1 MLILLPRH
9 FRLTL
14 LCIFASLFS
23 HAQSIRLNE
32 ILASNQSILADEA
45 GEFDDWVEVY
55 NGSDEVVNLSG
66 FYISDNAANPQKWQI
81 PGDYPPATTIQ
92 PGGFLLFWLDDEPQ
106 EGPTHLPFKINAAG
120 EDLLISAPDGTLL
133 DLISFGQQAA
143 DISLSRLPDGT
154 GDWIICP
161 SPTPGA
167 SNSTST
173 ALPLTDT
180 PQASV
185 TSGRYDAPFQLS
197 FTSSTPGAQIRL
209 RFDGAIPGESDSLF
223 TQPIDIQLNTVVRA
237 RVFAPDYLPGG
248 VSAHSYLLVAPHSF
262 PIVSLV
268 FDPHDFFDSLSGI
281 YSNPLTLAELEV
293 PVHATW
299 MEPDGQ
305 IGFSVDVGAELF
317 GSGSLTLPQK
327 SLLLKA
333 KPAFGAQEI
342 EYQVFPEIPQDKYKR
357 LALRNSGQDWGITM
371 FRDAFVGS
379 LGRELGDVA
388 PVVGSLPLVFQAF
401 RPTVVYLNGQ
411 YWGIHNAREQHNK
424 YFIAQHFDADEDE
437 MDFIEFYGK
446 AIEGDS
452 IEWQRFWQW
461 LSDNHFHSDLK
472 FNELAQRNDMPN
484 FTDYCIFQIAS
495 DNVDWPGKNWRR
507 FLSHE
512 PGARWHWLPY
522 DFDLSFGLMN
532 TDFSWNTGF
541 AGQNAFSRAID
552 SSFTHWASSDWQ
564 TLVLRRSLENQSYR
578 HYFLNRTA
586 DLLNTV
592 FEKEH
597 LLTRID
603 SFENLYL
610 PEIDRHF
617 ERWFYSPGWLS
628 YWRDNVQK
636 MKNFAQSRA
645 DYCFEHVLETF
656 PETAATAQITLAV
669 EPQEA
674 GKLDFSTLHFD
685 TPQLP
690 WQGRYFQGI
699 PVPVKAV
706 AKPGWTF
713 SGWSLH
719 DLGTADSISLMPTD
733 NLALTAY
740 FTSDS
745 IPTGTDTAATFFQI
759 MPNPAGQV
767 TQVISTIPVRTFTL
781 YNALG
786 VKQQE
791 YVFENG
797 GVTSTLLN
805 LESLPSGIYWLQA
818 VFANARTAIRH
829 LIKT

>member
-1 MLILLPRH
+1 MLIFLSRH
-9 FRLTL
+9 FGLPL
-14 LCIFASLFS
+14 LCLFASLFS
-23 HAQSIRLNE
+23 SAQSIRLNE
-32 ILASNQSILADEA
+32 LLASNQSIIADEA
-45 GEFDDWVEVY
+45 GDFDDWVEIY
-55 NGSDEVVNLSG
+55 NGSDEIINLSG

-81 PGDYPPATTIQ
+81 PADYPPATSIQ
-92 PGGFLLFWLDDEPQ
+92 PGGFLIFWFDDEPE
-106 EGPTHLPFKINAAG
+106 EGPTHLPFKISAGG

-143 DISLSRLPDGT
+143 DISLARLPDGT
-154 GDWIICP
+154 GDWILSS

-167 SNSTST
+167 SNSTTT
-173 ALPLTDT
+173 ALPVTDT
-180 PQASV
+180 PLASV
-185 TSGRYDAPFQLS
+185 SSGRYDAPFQLS
-197 FTSSTPGAQIRL
+197 FTSNTHGAQIRL
-209 RFDGAIPGESDSLF
+209 RFDGAIPIESDSLF
-223 TQPIDIQLNTVVRA
+223 TQPIDVQENTVVRA
-237 RVFAPDYLPGG
+237 RVFAPDYLPGAA
-248 VSAHSYLLVAPHSF
+248 STNSYLFVAPHSF

-268 FDPHDFFDSLSGI
+268 FDPGDFFDSLSGI
-281 YSNPLTLAELEV
+281 YSNPLTLAEIEV

-299 MEPDGQ
+299 IEPGGH

-342 EYQVFPEIPQDKYKR
+342 EYQVFPEISQDKYKR

-371 FRDAFVGS
+371 FRDALVGS
-379 LGRELGDVA
+379 LGRDLGDVA
-388 PVVGSLPLVFQAF
+388 PVVGDLPLVFQAF

-424 YFIAQHFDADEDE
+424 YFISQHFDVDEDE

-452 IEWQRFWQW
+452 IEWQSFWQW
-461 LSDNHFHSDLK
+461 LSDNHFQSDLK
-472 FNELAQRNDMPN
+472 FNELAKKNDILN
-484 FTDYCIFQIAS
+484 FTDYCIFQIAT

-507 FLSHE
+507 FRSHE
-512 PGARWHWLPY
+512 PGARWQWLPY

-552 SSFTHWASSDWQ
+552 STFTHWASSDWQ
-564 TLVLRRSLENQSYR
+564 TLILRRSLENQSYR

-597 LLTRID
+597 MLGRVD
-603 SFENLYL
+603 SFEHLYL

-617 ERWFYSPGWLS
+617 ERWFYSPGWIP
-628 YWRDNVQK
+628 YWSDNVQK
-636 MKNFAQSRA
+636 MKNFAQNRA
-645 DYCFEHVLETF
+645 DYCFEHTLETF
-656 PETAATAQITLAV
+656 PETAATAHITLAV

-699 PVPVKAV
+699 PVPVKAI
-706 AKPGWTF
+706 AKPGWSF
-713 SGWSLH
+713 SGWSLQ
-719 DLGTADSISLMPTD
+719 DLGTADSISLLPTD

-740 FTSDS
+740 FTPDS
-745 IPTGTDTAATFFQI
+745 IPTGTGSAATFFQI
-759 MPNPAGQV
+759 APNPTGQV
-767 TQVISTIPVRTFTL
+767 TQVRSSLPVRTLTL

-805 LESLPSGIYWLQA
+805 VESLPSGIYWLQA
-818 VFANARTAIRH
+818 VFVTAETAIRH